1 MDTSEI
7 TLAPLTR
14 ELCHTLFRRW
24 ENDPAVYE
32 EEAAFTPYI
41 YDPAE
46 TDRYWESRQVPD
58 RVMFAVTLSG
68 EPIGEV
74 QLKRIDRAAG
84 ECTLSIHLRSNDAK
98 DRGYGTVAEKLA
110 LEYAFEELG
119 MRAVNADA
127 LVKNTRSQ
135 RVLEKAGFRFLQE
148 ENGFRYY
155 RCACPSGHIDEVG
168 RDGI

>member
-1 MDTSEI
+1 MSVA
-7 TLAPLTR
+7 LVPLTR
-14 ELCHTLFRRW
+14 ELCHALFRDW
-24 ENDPAVYE
+24 ENDPAVYADPSE
-32 EEAAFTPYI
+32 YRPYVYEPAAV
-41 YDPAE
+41 
-46 TDRYWESRQVPD
+46 DRYWEARQVPD

-84 ECTLSIHLRSNDAK
+84 ECTLSIHLRSNDVK
-98 DRGYGTVAEKLA
+98 DRGYGTAAEKLA

-119 MRAVNADA
+119 MQAVNADA

>member
-1 MDTSEI
+1 MSVA
-7 TLAPLTR
+7 LVPLTR
-14 ELCHTLFRRW
+14 ELCHALFRDW
-24 ENDPAVYE
+24 ENDPAVYADPSE
-32 EEAAFTPYI
+32 YRPYVYEPAAV
-41 YDPAE
+41 
-46 TDRYWESRQVPD
+46 DRYWEARQVPD

-68 EPIGEV
+68 EPIGEL
-74 QLKRIDRAAG
+74 QLKRIDPAAG
-84 ECTLSIHLRSNDAK
+84 ECTLSIHLRSNDVKA
-98 DRGYGTVAEKLA
+98 RGYGTAAEKLA

>member
-46 TDRYWESRQVPD
+46 TDRYW
-58 RVMFAVTLSG
+58 
-68 EPIGEV
+68 
-74 QLKRIDRAAG
+74 